1 MNKFEYKRIE
11 ESKHKK
17 DVDQYLTDI
26 GNDGWKIIY
35 FAELPA
41 QTIKSVRIIMV
52 CEREIIEPKKEKK
65 RLFS

>member
-11 ESKHKK
+11 VSQHKK
-17 DVDQYLTDI
+17 DVDKYLSDF
-26 GNDGWKIIY
+26 GDDGWKIIY
-35 FAELPA
+35 FTELPA
-41 QTIKSVRIIMV
+41 QNHKSVRIIMV